1 MLVAKQVAFR
11 NQMVKYVTGGGA
23 PSWIN
28 NEYMWVSLH
37 HTAPVWSDSQTQYEI
52 SYPGYVRQPIDRSA
66 AGWTYNTATGTASN
80 AAEIE
85 FPNPSGGSSEE
96 VWWVGIGT
104 AETGAGQ
111 LLYYTNVFEEVFLI
125 AVNQP
130 LIIPVGGLLVR
141 ET

>member
-1 MLVAKQVAFR
+1 VAKQVAFR
-11 NQMVKYVTGGGA
+11 NQIVKYVTKSEA
-23 PSWIN
+23 PSWIAN
-28 NEYMWVSLH
+28 SNLWVSLH
-37 HTAPVWSDSQTQYEI
+37 HTAPVWSDNQTQYEI
-52 SYPGYVRQPIDRSA
+52 SYPGYARQPIARSA

-80 AAEIE
+80 ASEIE
-85 FPNPSGGSSEE
+85 FPNPSGGSAEE

-104 AETGAGQ
+104 DETGDGQ